1 MSEFLFVRFNLSQC
15 FATFSKPYFY
25 FASQVKDAEHS
36 LASKKKYLSKLEVQ
50 FQELKSSG
58 GGQAELNR
66 DNIKK

>member
-1 MSEFLFVRFNLSQC
+1 M
-15 FATFSKPYFY
+15 
-25 FASQVKDAEHS
+25 KDAEHN
-36 LASKKKYLSKLEVQ
+36 LATKKKYLTKLEVQ